1 MNATPLPC
9 AANTPAEVFDLSRTE
24 SEVQVGTVSM
34 EQMTSSIHEVSRYVA
49 SRLARAGRVCDFDDA
64 LQDIRIAVWRGVDDG
79 HYRQIPGV
87 RFGAWV
93 QGIAAH
99 VCSAYTAK
107 ARSKEALPLLIDPG
121 DNDERNVGCQHE
133 VFGPEGVAEREWAL
147 SVLQATRRYVGD
159 DAWGAAMSLL
169 LADDSRSPGSSKDRR
184 SYRQL
189 VFVRQMAITV
199 RQALAAVDAEGRDVG
214 DASTFAARC
223 LPSPLQQQ
231 IAQRVV
237 RLELRREERADV
249 IAAIASD
256 FGVSRRYVEV
266 QIGRVRR
273 LYAAAAEISAPK
285 VGSRMGAQLRRV

>member
-1 MNATPLPC
+1 MSATPLPR
-9 AANTPAEVFDLSRTE
+9 AANAAVETVDVSRTE
-24 SEVQVGTVSM
+24 SQMQLNTISM
-34 EQMTSSIHEVSRYVA
+34 EQMTSSINEVARYVG
-49 SRLARAGRVCDFDDA
+49 SRLARAGRACDFDDA

-99 VCSAYTAK
+99 VCSAYTSK
-107 ARSKEALPLLIDPG
+107 ARSRESLPLLIDPG
-121 DNDERNVGCQHE
+121 DNDEGNVVSPHE
-133 VFGPEGVAEREWAL
+133 IFGPEDVAEREWAV
-147 SVLQATRRYVGD
+147 SILQTTRHYVGD
-159 DAWGAAMSLL
+159 AVWGAAMSLL
-169 LADDSRSPGSSKDRR
+169 LADDSRTPGSSKDRR

-199 RQALAAVDAEGRDVG
+199 RQALAAVDAEGRDIG
-214 DASTFAARC
+214 DEASFAARC
-223 LPSPLQQQ
+223 LPTPLQQQ

-237 RLELRREERADV
+237 RLELRREERSDV

-273 LYAAAAEISAPK
+273 LYAAAAEISSPL
-285 VGSRMGAQLRRV
+285 VHLRTVAHLRNV